1 MQEILNNNDILLSAC
16 AGLLL
21 LFIAFLF
28 IQIKNKN
35 KLKEKQNKAAPA
47 SNNSNA
53 NFYAARSLLS
63 LARKNEQNNE
73 KINKKSM
80 TQPGKPVQWVE
91 VSTEDVEDVQKSVGI
106 KSLNDINKLTTELT
120 IRNSITK
127 LKEEANPLK
136 PKEEK
141 EMYSEPGTLA
151 NILVVDDALV
161 VRKKISDLLKS
172 KSYSFVLKNDG
183 WEAFT
188 HLTEAVDQNKNRPDI
203 IITDIEMPNM
213 DGLQLIDSIKKNPA
227 LKNIPIIVVSSH
239 VELHMRL
246 IEEGNI
252 NGFITKPFKDD
263 DLINQIEYLLN

>member
-1 MQEILNNNDILLSAC
+1 MQEILSNNDIILSVC

-21 LFIAFLF
+21 LFVIFLYV
-28 IQIKNKN
+28 QIRNKNN
-35 KLKEKQNKAAPA
+35 KLKNRKKKTPPP
-47 SNNSNA
+47 NNSNA

-63 LARKNEQNNE
+63 LNRKNEQE
-73 KINKKSM
+73 GRINKKSM

-91 VSTEDVEDVQKSVGI
+91 VSTTDVDDIQKNVGI
-106 KSLNDINKLTTELT
+106 KNLNDINKLTDELT

-127 LKEEANPLK
+127 LKSDAK
-136 PKEEK
+136 PSNQKEEK
-141 EMYSEPGTLA
+141 EMYSEPGTFA

-161 VRKKISDLLKS
+161 VRKKISDLLKAM
-172 KSYSFVLKNDG
+172 SYSFVLKNDG

-227 LKNIPIIVVSSH
+227 LRGIPIIVVSSH